1 MVLNVAGCN
10 KESIVDGIGIRYTV
24 FVQGCPHNCLG
35 CHNPETHQFGVGTD
49 LELEQICTDISG
61 NPLLDGVTYSG
72 GEPMCFTTELIQ
84 LSRMLRDRMGT
95 DFNIWCYTGYIYE
108 DLIKKADK
116 LELLRLIDILV
127 DGAYDISQRDL
138 TLRFRG
144 SLNQRVID
152 VQKSLHEH
160 RVIELDI

>member
-1 MVLNVAGCN
+1 MKFDLVGAGDSVLFQRI
-10 KESIVDGIGIRYTV
+10 ESITLPG
-24 FVQGCPHNCLG
+24 FQGL
-35 CHNPETHQFGVGTD
+35 V
-49 LELEQICTDISG
+49 
-61 NPLLDGVTYSG
+61 
-72 GEPMCFTTELIQ
+72 
-84 LSRMLRDRMGT
+84 
-95 DFNIWCYTGYIYE
+95 

>member
-1 MVLNVAGCN
+1 
-10 KESIVDGIGIRYTV
+10 
-24 FVQGCPHNCLG
+24 
-35 CHNPETHQFGVGTD
+35 
-49 LELEQICTDISG
+49 
-61 NPLLDGVTYSG
+61 
-72 GEPMCFTTELIQ
+72 
-84 LSRMLRDRMGT
+84 MGT